1 MKILQIISA
10 GILTSFFFF
19 PAEFVFLPSGANT
32 KILLAL
38 LGVAIA
44 VYNATANDRGMV
56 SKPVI
61 NLSTYGGFFSLV
73 CFISTVYN
81 ETSDFTYA
89 TYIVSMWVWAMAAYA
104 VCQIIRSVHGKVSFD
119 IISRYLIG
127 VCVGQCIVA
136 LLIDN
141 YPGVRNFLNSIF
153 FLASDF
159 YEQGGRLYGIGCAL
173 DPAGIRFSVVLI
185 LLANLIVNVKEN
197 KDQQLFLYMLS
208 FAVIVIVGN
217 MMARTTTVGASMAIA
232 YIALSNFTEQRV
244 DSKVWQWFVGIL
256 LIAIPLMVFL
266 YNTNPTVREDLRFGF
281 EGFFSLV
288 EKGHWETH
296 SNNELEKMVRW
307 PEELKTWIIGDGYFM
322 SPWNTNPFY
331 TGDDVGVFYKN
342 TDIGYCRFIFYCG
355 VIGLSIFAIF
365 FTRVT
370 IMCAELFP
378 KRKLCLFTILMVNF
392 IVWAKV
398 ATDIFLVFALLFFT
412 DADEEDEDEYENE
425 NEVDTQSYDSAL
437 TCKT

>member
-1 MKILQIISA
+1 MRIIQIIFL
-10 GILTSFFFF
+10 GILTSFFLF
-19 PAEFVFLPSGANT
+19 PADFVFLPSGANT

-38 LGVAIA
+38 LGILIA

-56 SKPVI
+56 SKPII
-61 NLSTYGGFFSLV
+61 NLSTYGGLFSLV

-89 TYIVSMWVWAMAAYA
+89 TYIVTMWIWAMAAYA
-104 VCQIIRSVHGKVSFD
+104 VCQIMQSVHGKVTFD
-119 IISRYLIG
+119 LIARYLVG
-127 VCVGQCIVA
+127 VCVGQCVFA

-141 YPGVRNFLNSIF
+141 YPGIKSVVTSIF
-153 FLASDF
+153 WIATDF
-159 YEQGGRLYGIGCAL
+159 FEQGGRLYGIGCAL

-185 LLANLIVNVKEN
+185 LLANLIVNVKEKVN
-197 KDQQLFLYMLS
+197 LQLFLYMFS

-217 MMARTTTVGASMAIA
+217 MIARTTIVGAVMAIA
-232 YIALSNFTEQRV
+232 YVVFTNFTEHRV
-244 DSKVWQWFVGIL
+244 DGRVWQWFVGIL
-256 LIAIPLMVFL
+256 LIAVPFMTFL
-266 YNTNPTVREDLRFGF
+266 YYTNPTVREDLRFAF
-281 EGFFSLV
+281 EGFFSLA

-307 PEELKTWIIGDGYFM
+307 PEELKTWIIGDGYFV
-322 SPWNTNPFY
+322 SPWSINPYY
-331 TGDDVGVFYKN
+331 TGDDVGAFYKN

-355 VIGLSIFAIF
+355 TIGLAVFSAF
-365 FTRVT
+365 FTKVT
-370 IMCAELFP
+370 MMCADLFP

-412 DADEEDEDEYENE
+412 EADEEDEEEEEYSVTLYETE
-425 NEVDTQSYDSAL
+425 KKLSES
-437 TCKT
+437 